1 MVRKVKSEK
10 VVEPEKV
17 DKSGT
22 AGSDVENLVE
32 EVEEKLEVQPK
43 PEKKKRAPSAYNL
56 FVKEQMSKMKDV
68 PPKERFSKIS
78 ELWKKHKAKMA
89 KASKKKK

>member
-1 MVRKVKSEK
+1 MVRKVKKEK
-10 VVEPEKV
+10 FVQTEEPEKV
-17 DKSGT
+17 D
-22 AGSDVENLVE
+22 SDVENLVE
-32 EVEEKLEVQPK
+32 EVEEKVKVEPK

-78 ELWKKHKAKMA
+78 ELWKKHKEKQE